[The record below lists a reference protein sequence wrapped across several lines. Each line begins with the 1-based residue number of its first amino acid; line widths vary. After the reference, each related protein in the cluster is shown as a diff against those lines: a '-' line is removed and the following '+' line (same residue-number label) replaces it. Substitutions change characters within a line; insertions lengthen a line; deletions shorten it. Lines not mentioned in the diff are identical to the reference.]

1 MKYQVPYTEVHISGK
16 MYLREFNISIPDKE
30 LIWHLD
36 KEDRIISVVKGSKW
50 KLQLDN
56 ELPVELSEGKEYFIP
71 KLTYHRVIKGNNKLV
86 IKLYKL

>member
-1 MKYQVPYTEVHISGK
+1 MSYKVPYTEIHISGK
-16 MYLREFNISIPDKE
+16 QYLREFKLSIPDKE

-36 KEDRIISVVKGSKW
+36 KEDRIVSVVKGSNW

-56 ELPVELSEGKEYFIP
+56 KLPVELKEGKEYFIP
-71 KLTYHRVIKGNNKLV
+71 KLTYHRIIKGTDNLT

>member
-1 MKYQVPYTEVHISGK
+1 MSYEVPYTEVHISGK
-16 MYLREFNISIPDKE
+16 LYLREFKLSIPDKE

-36 KEDRIISVVKGSKW
+36 KEDRIVSVVKGSNW

-56 ELPVELSEGKEYFIP
+56 ELPVTLEEGKEYFIP
-71 KLTYHRVIKGNNKLV
+71 KLTYHRVIKGNDKLI

>member
-1 MKYQVPYTEVHISGK
+1 VSYSVPYKEVHISGK
-16 MYLREFNISIPDKE
+16 LYLREFKLSIPDKE

-36 KEDRIISVVKGSKW
+36 KEDRIVSVVKGSNW

-56 ELPVELSEGKEYFIP
+56 ELPVELIEGKEYFIP
-71 KLTYHRVIKGNNKLV
+71 KLTYHRIIKGNDKLI